1 MVSKRF
7 LIITGAVV
15 LVLSFYAAVSLSQ
28 ARTSTTKQSD
38 DTTHAENAAS
48 VLNEIMQAS
57 DQGIPEGLLK
67 RPTGLSSF
75 RMSSRALLG
84 SAAHM
89 IRVVAKG
96 NSDGSLGAPLFIEI
110 AGGSGVE
117 SV

>member
-28 ARTSTTKQSD
+28 ART
-38 DTTHAENAAS
+38 
-48 VLNEIMQAS
+48 
-57 DQGIPEGLLK
+57 IPEGLLK
-67 RPTGLSSF
+67 RSTVLSSF
-75 RMSSRALLG
+75 RMSSRAHLG

-89 IRVVAKG
+89 IKVVAQR
-96 NSDGSLGAPLFIEI
+96 NSDGSLRAPLFIEI

-117 SV
+117 SI